1 MRRARTG
8 RKQADRALSHNGFS
22 APQAATCQQVAHG
35 VVKPRRTITWT
46 CWAGQLTASPSTA
59 HRAHA
64 EPCEFFTIPC
74 LSQDLSGGSARRAL
88 YAYTSSASLLWVVF
102 DHYSRAPNAR
112 SAAAGPYACTTG
124 NAPPAYHL
132 RQHYACSVPLHSSRP
147 SLTLLRSVAL
157 NPATGGGRGVGGW
170 RRGCACLWWIT
181 CPASPMRPRDLEHA
195 P

>member
-1 MRRARTG
+1 MLGWAADGFPFDGTPRTC
-8 RKQADRALSHNGFS
+8 RALRILYDTLPFAGPF
-22 APQAATCQQVAHG
+22 
-35 VVKPRRTITWT
+35 RRQ
-46 CWAGQLTASPSTA
+46 CEAGPL
-59 HRAHA
+59 R
-64 EPCEFFTIPC
+64 I
-74 LSQDLSGGSARRAL
+74 
-88 YAYTSSASLLWVVF
+88 YTSSASLLWVVF